1 MLNLDPSKLFVI
13 AVLAIVLLGPEKL
26 PGAARQIGLVW
37 RALTRWRE
45 RVEAEVRSTLPDLP
59 STQDISQMIRSPG
72 ALLNRLASETTS
84 DGVTDAR
91 VDANTVAHDL
101 PVSQSAA
108 SAAQG
113 PVAPSGPPSQLADA
127 ASPRQS

>member
-1 MLNLDPSKLFVI
+1 VLNLDPSKLFVI

-72 ALLNRLASETTS
+72 TLLNRLASETTS
-84 DGVTDAR
+84 DGVTEARDDATT
-91 VDANTVAHDL
+91 AAHDL
-101 PVSQSAA
+101 SASQSAA
-108 SAAQG
+108 SPAPG
-113 PVAPSGPPSQLADA
+113 PVAESAPPSQLADT
-127 ASPRQS
+127 ASARQN

>member
-1 MLNLDPSKLFVI
+1 MLNLDPSKLLVI

-26 PGAARQIGLVW
+26 PGAARQIGMVW

-59 STQDISQMIRSPG
+59 STQDLSQMIRSPG

-84 DGVTDAR
+84 DGVIDGQDNAI
-91 VDANTVAHDL
+91 TVAHERTGG
-101 PVSQSAA
+101 QSAA
-108 SAAQG
+108 SSARG
-113 PVAPSGPPSQLADA
+113 PIAGSAPPSQLADA
-127 ASPRQS
+127 ASARRG